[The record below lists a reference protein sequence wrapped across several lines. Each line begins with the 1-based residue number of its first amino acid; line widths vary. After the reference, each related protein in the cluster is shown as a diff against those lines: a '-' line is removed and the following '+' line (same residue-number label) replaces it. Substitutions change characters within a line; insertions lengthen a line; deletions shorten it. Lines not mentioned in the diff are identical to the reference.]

1 MKTVTLAI
9 EDELYRKAESE
20 AARRQTTVDGLARE
34 ALQALT
40 EGRRLSG
47 AEEEAEREQRLR
59 LVDLREKCR
68 IDLTER
74 PTREATYAHRRF
86 H

>member
-1 MKTVTLAI
+1 MKTVTLSI
-9 EDELYRKAESE
+9 DDEIFQAAEAE
-20 AARRQTTVDGLARE
+20 AARRQSTVGE
-34 ALQALT
+34 VVQQALRT
-40 EGRRLSG
+40 MVGG
-47 AEEEAEREQRLR
+47 KTPDPAAEQTEREHRLR
-59 LVDLREKCR
+59 LVDMLEQCQ

>member
-1 MKTVTLAI
+1 MKTLTLAI
-9 EDELYRKAESE
+9 EDDFYQKAEAE
-20 AARRQTTVDGLARE
+20 AARRNTTLDVLARE
-34 ALQALT
+34 ALLALT
-40 EGRRLSG
+40 EGRPLSQ
-47 AEEEAEREQRLR
+47 AEEKSEQAQRLR
-59 LVDLREKCR
+59 LVDLLEQCQ

>member
-1 MKTVTLAI
+1 MKTLTLAL
-9 EDELYRKAESE
+9 EDELYSKAESE
-20 AARRQTTVDGLARE
+20 AARRRTTVDVMARE

-40 EGRRLSG
+40 EGRPLSR
-47 AEEEAEREQRLR
+47 AEEEAELQQRLR
-59 LVDLREKCR
+59 LADLLEQCQ

>member
-1 MKTVTLAI
+1 MKTVTLTI
-9 EDELYRKAESE
+9 EDEIYQAAEAE
-20 AARRQTTVDGLARE
+20 AARRQTTVGQVVQE
-34 ALQALT
+34 ALRSMARG
-40 EGRRLSG
+40 EAPGEA
-47 AEEEAEREQRLR
+47 AEQTEREQRLR
-59 LVDLREKCR
+59 LVDLLEQCG

>member
-1 MKTVTLAI
+1 MKTLTFAI

-20 AARRQTTVDGLARE
+20 AARRQTTVDVLARE

-40 EGRRLSG
+40 EGRPLSR
-47 AEEEAEREQRLR
+47 AEEEAEQQQRLR
-59 LVDLREKCR
+59 LVDLLEQCQ

>member
-1 MKTVTLAI
+1 MKTVTVSI
-9 EDELYRKAESE
+9 EDEIYQAAEAE
-20 AARRQTTVDGLARE
+20 AARRQTTVGEVVQE
-34 ALQALT
+34 ALRTMAAGKAPD
-40 EGRRLSG
+40 EV
-47 AEEEAEREQRLR
+47 AEQTEREQRLR
-59 LVDLREKCR
+59 LVDMLEQCR